1 MIKLRRLFAG
11 TCVFWGAVVV
21 TALVLSHRV
30 DFRSKVPVEP
40 LASAVPVSFGD
51 WQGASSTTAIVNP
64 QLQESLQKTYD
75 DTLSRGYVN
84 RITGEY
90 VMLSIA
96 YGRNQSHA
104 TQVHKPEVC
113 YPSQGFRIDSVHR
126 ADFRVVDATI
136 PVTTLHAT
144 LGPRSE
150 YIAYWMVQGN
160 AIVRGALQQNLRRAL
175 LAVRGVAQDGL
186 LFRVSDLSDDEGA
199 SMELLRTFSNS
210 LVQAMSPAARA
221 RFVPGNVLPQGL

>member
-11 TCVFWGAVVV
+11 ICVFWGAVVV

-30 DFRSKVPVEP
+30 DFESKVQVEP
-40 LASAVPVSFGD
+40 LSSAVPESFGD

-64 QLQESLQKTYD
+64 QLQESLRKTYD

-84 RITGEY
+84 RVTGQY
-90 VMLSIA
+90 VMLAIA

-113 YPSQGFRIDSVHR
+113 YPAQGFRIDSVRR
-126 ADFRVVDATI
+126 ADFRVANATI

-160 AIVRGALQQNLRRAL
+160 AIVRGALQQNLRRAA
-175 LAVRGVAQDGL
+175 LAVQGIAQDGL
-186 LFRVSDLSDDEGA
+186 LFRVSDLSGDEVA
-199 SMELLRTFSNS
+199 SMQLLREFSNE
-210 LVQAMSPAARA
+210 LVGAMSPATRA
-221 RFVPGNVLPQGL
+221 RFVGASRQ

>member
-1 MIKLRRLFAG
+1 MIKLRGFFAG
-11 TCVFWGAVVV
+11 ACVFWCAVVV

-30 DFRSKVPVEP
+30 DFESKVQVEP
-40 LASAVPVSFGD
+40 LASAVPEAFGD
-51 WQGASSTTAIVNP
+51 WQGASSTTSIVNP
-64 QLQESLQKTYD
+64 QLQESLMKAYD
-75 DTLSRGYVN
+75 DTLNRGYVN
-84 RITGEY
+84 RITGQY

-113 YPSQGFRIDSVHR
+113 YPAQGFRIDSVRR

-150 YIAYWMVQGN
+150 YIAYWIVYGN
-160 AIVRGALQQNLRRAL
+160 AIIRGALQQNLRRAL
-175 LAVRGVAQDGL
+175 LAVQGVAQDGL
-186 LFRVSDLSDDEGA
+186 LFRVSDLSGDEGA
-199 SMELLRTFSNS
+199 SMQLLREFSNE
-210 LVQAMSPAARA
+210 LVGAMSPAARA
-221 RFVPGNVLPQGL
+221 RFVGASGQ